1 MSEDYYR
8 IRKEKLCK
16 WREAGISPYGERFL
30 PLNSLQE
37 IKNNFSRW
45 EGKEVKVA
53 GRIMSIR
60 KHGKSAF
67 MDIQQES
74 EKLQIYLRKDIV
86 GEDKFLRLEWLDLG
100 DVIGVKGEV
109 FKTKTGEITVLVKTF
124 TILSKCLHPLPQKWY
139 GLKDVEKRYRQ
150 RYLDFLVNP
159 SVRNI
164 FLSRSKIISLLRK
177 YLEEKG
183 FIEVETPMMHPLPG
197 GALAE
202 PFVTHH
208 NALDIDLYLR
218 IAPELYLK
226 RLVVGGWEKIYEINR
241 SFRNEGV
248 SPRHNPEFTMLEL
261 YWAYAD
267 YQDLMKFTEEI
278 LSKIILDLFEGYTIT
293 YQEKTLDC
301 TPPWKRL
308 SFTDA
313 FEKILNLDWRN
324 EEEVRKKA
332 EEWGIGGNTYSRNL
346 DAIFKKKILPHI
358 IQPTFIYDY
367 PLVLSPLAKRK
378 EDELTERFQP
388 VICGL
393 ELGNAYS
400 ELNDP
405 LEQRERFI
413 HQRKE
418 KESGARETH
427 PMDEDFILSLEY
439 GMPPVAGLGIGIDRL
454 VMLVTNSP
462 TIREVI
468 LFPLLRPE

>member
-1 MSEDYYR
+1 MSEDYHQ
-8 IRKEKLCK
+8 IRKEKLKK
-16 WREAGISPYGERFL
+16 WREAGISPYGARFL
-30 PLNSLQE
+30 PLNSLRE
-37 IKNNFSRW
+37 IKDNFPAW
-45 EGKEVKVA
+45 EGKEARVA

-60 KHGKSAF
+60 EHGKSAF

-74 EKLQIYLRKDIV
+74 IRLQIYLRKDIV
-86 GEDKFLRLEWLDLG
+86 GEDNFARLGWLDLG
-100 DVIGVKGEV
+100 DVIGAEGEIFKTRSGEV
-109 FKTKTGEITVLVKTF
+109 TLMVKSF
-124 TILSKCLHPLPQKWY
+124 SLLSKCLHPLPQKWY

-159 SVRNI
+159 EVRNI
-164 FLSRSKIISLLRK
+164 FLTRSKIISLLRR

-183 FIEVETPMMHPLPG
+183 FTEVETPMMHILPG

-226 RLVVGGWEKIYEINR
+226 RLIVGGWEKIYEINR

-267 YQDLMKFTEEI
+267 YQDLMQFTQEA
-278 LSKIILDLFEGYTIT
+278 LSKIIYEVCKSYVIEYQGESLDVS
-293 YQEKTLDC
+293 
-301 TPPWKRL
+301 PPWERI
-308 SFTDA
+308 SFTHA
-313 FEKILNLDWRN
+313 FKEIANLDWRD
-324 EEEVRKKA
+324 EKEVGKKA
-332 EEWGIGGNTYSRNL
+332 SEWGIGGDTPGKNL

-367 PLVLSPLAKRK
+367 PRILSPLAKGK
-378 EDELTERFQP
+378 EEDLTERFQP
-388 VICGL
+388 IICGL

-405 LEQRERFI
+405 REQRERFI

-418 KESGARETH
+418 KESGDREAH
-427 PMDEDFILSLEY
+427 PMDEDFVQALEY

-454 VMLVTNSP
+454 VMLATNSSS
-462 TIREVI
+462 IREVI

>member
-1 MSEDYYR
+1 
-8 IRKEKLCK
+8 
-16 WREAGISPYGERFL
+16 
-30 PLNSLQE
+30 
-37 IKNNFSRW
+37 
-45 EGKEVKVA
+45 
-53 GRIMSIR
+53 
-60 KHGKSAF
+60 
-67 MDIQQES
+67 
-74 EKLQIYLRKDIV
+74 
-86 GEDKFLRLEWLDLG
+86 
-100 DVIGVKGEV
+100 
-109 FKTKTGEITVLVKTF
+109 
-124 TILSKCLHPLPQKWY
+124 
-139 GLKDVEKRYRQ
+139 
-150 RYLDFLVNP
+150 
-159 SVRNI
+159 
-164 FLSRSKIISLLRK
+164 
-177 YLEEKG
+177 
-183 FIEVETPMMHPLPG
+183 
-197 GALAE
+197 
-202 PFVTHH
+202 
-208 NALDIDLYLR
+208 
-218 IAPELYLK
+218 
-226 RLVVGGWEKIYEINR
+226 
-241 SFRNEGV
+241 
-248 SPRHNPEFTMLEL
+248 MLEL

-346 DAIFKKKILPHI
+346 DVIFKKKILPHI